1 MQQPCSS
8 FYACNVNYR
17 TLKDLFCATWL
28 LCRLIWNSIIR
39 VLMTEVDVS
48 HFATLC
54 KSEFP
59 RSAWS
64 CHHTLASQ
72 TLFPPCLPQLYVTPS
87 PLCRCQCQEN
97 PYYIWLLLV
106 EQRWKWLCHLFLLSF
121 GMGLLQHP
129 WIIKMLPSSLQF
141 SLGFPGATPGL
152 MPGPGGVHALFGA
165 PRLGSLHPGLGAGLP
180 VSNRWRSPLTCL
192 GVNKCNPKPSHNA
205 TRKGSLALVT
215 FSFSLCQIGR
225 CWMTSHKASS
235 RKPTHPSPDWL
246 LNLGEMLLCKDA
258 S

>member
-54 KSEFP
+54 KSDSHWLDIFDINFQGLLGVVTIHWQVKLCFH
-59 RSAWS
+59 RAFLS
-64 CHHTLASQ
+64 CMWHLHHYA
-72 TLFPPCLPQLYVTPS
+72 V
-87 PLCRCQCQEN
+87 
-97 PYYIWLLLV
+97 LLLV